1 MYKWDWSD
9 ISTKKTQKIFRQS
22 TPDDNTLVNQ
32 ISAHKQLIF
41 SAQWTKFLPSA
52 DSSCFLP
59 SRLNDCPTIVIYTF
73 RPVDQFSA

>member
-9 ISTKKTQKIFRQS
+9 ISTKKAQKIFRQS

-41 SAQWTKFLPSA
+41 SAQWTPLPTVHV
-52 DSSCFLP
+52 F
-59 SRLNDCPTIVIYTF
+59 CPVDYPTTAIYTF